1 MHPSENRAGRA
12 GAGRLHVKMNHGRFG
27 CGWVGTVVVLGN
39 VCPKAKN
46 GVLTPII
53 YIFYSKNSCKT
64 AI

>member
-1 MHPSENRAGRA
+1 MMEKNGKIYVAGHRRMVGSAIVRA
-12 GAGRLHVKMNHGRFG
+12 LEK
-27 CGWVGTVVVLGN
+27 N

>member
-1 MHPSENRAGRA
+1 M
-12 GAGRLHVKMNHGRFG
+12 GAYIVIEIF
-27 CGWVGTVVVLGN
+27 WN